1 MRDSKWRYDFGTRL
15 YHARVAKGMSQK
27 DLGKLIGLHKNTIST
42 YEMGYH
48 EPTLHNFARM
58 CDALKM
64 SADEL
69 LGRDDR

>member
-1 MRDSKWRYDFGTRL
+1 MRDRKWIYDFGTRL
-15 YHARVAKGMSQK
+15 YNARVAKGMSQR
-27 DLGKLIGLHKNTIST
+27 DLGRLVGVHHNTIST
-42 YEMGYH
+42 YELGRH
-48 EPTLHNFARM
+48 EPTLHKFARI